1 MPDPQFHSVLISLL
15 LPAQQQTQ
23 QHLQNQQQLVQQA
36 AAQLGTNPQ
45 AHLVQQAIVQQ
56 SINSAPWQQAQ
67 QQAQQ
72 QVMWD
77 GENEMCE
84 TCLWSI
90 LLLFWQLIFFFLKG
104 LATFLSVWYLR
115 VSVPYYK
122 NVKFFRISFFLF
134 VFSYCSLLTRAFQNH
149 LWKLCN
155 DYSR

>member
-1 MPDPQFHSVLISLL
+1 MPDPQFHSTLISLL

-84 TCLWSI
+84 TYPWSI
-90 LLLFWQLIFFFLKG
+90 LLLF
-104 LATFLSVWYLR
+104 
-115 VSVPYYK
+115 
-122 NVKFFRISFFLF
+122 
-134 VFSYCSLLTRAFQNH
+134 
-149 LWKLCN
+149 
-155 DYSR
+155 